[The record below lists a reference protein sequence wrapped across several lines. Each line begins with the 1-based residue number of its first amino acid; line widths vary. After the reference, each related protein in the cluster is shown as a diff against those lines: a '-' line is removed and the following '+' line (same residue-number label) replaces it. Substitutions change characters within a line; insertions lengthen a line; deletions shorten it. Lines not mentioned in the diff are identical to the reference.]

1 MHSFCLS
8 SRINCTGM
16 KILKPIMLMA
26 GLMVLASGIQAQE
39 TRYYNEIQKDIALGK
54 ELFKTAKYNAAYRQ
68 FEKVKEAADP
78 RSETA
83 AEAYYYM
90 ALSALRSEHVTGDK
104 MLNNFTKAYADSPYS
119 NYARFYLGDFQFDKK
134 RYQLALRTLGEVDR
148 KAFPFPTRWK
158 SVI

>member
-1 MHSFCLS
+1 
-8 SRINCTGM
+8 M
-16 KILKPIMLMA
+16 KKFKPMMIMAAFMWLTS
-26 GLMVLASGIQAQE
+26 GLQAQE

-68 FEKVKEAADP
+68 FEQVREVADP

-104 MLNNFTKAYADSPYS
+104 MLNNFIKEYADSPYS
-119 NYARFYLGDFQFDKK
+119 NYAKFYLGDFQFEKK
-134 RYQLALRTLGEVDR
+134 RDHYNGHGMKCPHPILT
-148 KAFPFPTRWK
+148 
-158 SVI
+158 